1 MAEQRDDEEGLL
13 RATVEWVIQLALD
26 PPCRGIPDM

>member
-13 RATVEWVIQLALD
+13 SATVEWVVQLALD
-26 PPCRGIPDM
+26 PPCPWNF